1 MFKINN
7 YLVDCCFKKSYHSP
21 VKDPHGLFTGAA
33 IMFHVNLILTLN
45 KYYEK
50 LRKKEAF
57 GHPAIVFGM
66 LMYSLKFS

>member
-7 YLVDCCFKKSYHSP
+7 YLVDCCFKKSYYPP
-21 VKDPHGLFTGAA
+21 VKDPHGLFTGVA

-50 LRKKEAF
+50 T
-57 GHPAIVFGM
+57 
-66 LMYSLKFS
+66 S

>member
-7 YLVDCCFKKSYHSP
+7 YLVVCSFKKSYYSP
-21 VKDPHGLFTGAA
+21 VKDPHGLFTGVA

-50 LRKKEAF
+50 T
-57 GHPAIVFGM
+57 
-66 LMYSLKFS
+66 S

>member
-7 YLVDCCFKKSYHSP
+7 NQFVSRFKKSYYPP

-50 LRKKEAF
+50 T
-57 GHPAIVFGM
+57 
-66 LMYSLKFS
+66 S

>member
-7 YLVDCCFKKSYHSP
+7 FQFVSCFKKSYYPP

-50 LRKKEAF
+50 T
-57 GHPAIVFGM
+57 
-66 LMYSLKFS
+66 S

>member
-50 LRKKEAF
+50 PLNSMANIAER
-57 GHPAIVFGM
+57 IV
-66 LMYSLKFS
+66 LYVHYLIE